1 MGTPRGWVFALAACD
16 ATGLI
21 TYPDTDGNI
30 WVGKANQPLAGLAGI
45 ICLLL
50 TALVIA
56 LFPHLSA
63 FYPGF

>member
-1 MGTPRGWVFALAACD
+1 
-16 ATGLI
+16 
-21 TYPDTDGNI
+21 
-30 WVGKANQPLAGLAGI
+30 VGKANQPLAGLAGI

-50 TALVIA
+50 TALAIA